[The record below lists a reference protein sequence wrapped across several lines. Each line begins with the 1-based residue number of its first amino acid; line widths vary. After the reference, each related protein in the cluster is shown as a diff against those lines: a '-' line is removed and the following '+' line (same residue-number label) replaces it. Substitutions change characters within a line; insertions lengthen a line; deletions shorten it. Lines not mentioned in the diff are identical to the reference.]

1 MTNLVYSRIVL
12 LGPPGCGKGTQA
24 QILSEFTGL
33 KHIASGSLFRDHLG
47 RGTELGTKA
56 SKFMEKGLLV
66 PDRITIKMVTEAVL
80 HPSSLSGFML
90 DGFPR
95 NLAQAKSLDDL
106 LQDKNAA
113 ADLALLIVVPE
124 THLIQRMLSRGRPD
138 DTIDTIKTR
147 LKIFRRETEPLIDY
161 YRDKI
166 PFEEIDGL
174 GDIDEIQLRIRGVLT
189 SSL

>member
-1 MTNLVYSRIVL
+1 MTNLAYSRIVL
-12 LGPPGCGKGTQA
+12 LGPPGSGKGTQA

-66 PDRITIKMVTEAVL
+66 PDSITIKMVTEAVL
-80 HPSSLSGFML
+80 DPSSLSGFML

-113 ADLALLIVVPE
+113 ADLSLLIVVPE
-124 THLIQRMLSRGRPD
+124 AHLIQRMLSRGRPD

-166 PFEEIDGL
+166 RFEEIDGL
-174 GDIDEIQLRIRGVLT
+174 GEIDEVQLRIRGALA
-189 SSL
+189 SSP

>member
-12 LGPPGCGKGTQA
+12 LGPPGSGKGTQA

-124 THLIQRMLSRGRPD
+124 ANLIQRMLSRGRPD